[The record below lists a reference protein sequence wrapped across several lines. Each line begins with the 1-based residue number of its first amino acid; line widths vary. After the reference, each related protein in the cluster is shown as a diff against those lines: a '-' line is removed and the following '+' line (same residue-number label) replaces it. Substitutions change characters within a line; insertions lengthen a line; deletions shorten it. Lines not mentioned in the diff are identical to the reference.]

1 MKQVDRTKTCWSC
14 EADVSFE
21 STYCPFCG
29 TDLLTSFSEPPP
41 SSPPREAE
49 KFTEQSLQES
59 LASLYKPPYSVR
71 NKQGFGI
78 PDEKEEIV
86 FAEAQPPKEDPLFQ
100 PYEYEEKNISDE
112 LEGSSTEE
120 RSDEESQKGTVLPL
134 LLLLVGTHL
143 FLLGMLILFFSSHG
157 RVVLEWNSQYW
168 FLYLLLGGPLLFFGV
183 RLLKKKS
190 VDNLL

>member
-29 TDLLTSFSEPPP
+29 TDLLASLPESPP
-41 SSPPREAE
+41 SSPLEEE
-49 KFTEQSLQES
+49 KFTNQSLQES
-59 LASLYKPPYSVR
+59 LASLYKPPYSAR

-78 PDEKEEIV
+78 PDEKEEMG
-86 FAEAQPPKEDPLFQ
+86 FAQVEPPKEDPLFQ
-100 PYEYEEKNISDE
+100 SYDHKEEVLSD
-112 LEGSSTEE
+112 
-120 RSDEESQKGTVLPL
+120 RVEESPAEKQSSEETYQGAVLPL

-143 FLLGMLILFFSSHG
+143 FLLGLLVLFFSSHG

-168 FLYLLLGGPLLFFGV
+168 FLYVLLSAPLLFFGF
-183 RLLKKKS
+183 RLIKKPTLS
-190 VDNLL
+190 